1 MGCDTNPSASEG
13 PSLTVHAGFAN
24 FAAKT
29 TAALNILPWLL
40 RLPNT
45 PIARVPS
52 AKRLISVA
60 RRKLRYARVLGQECD
75 MTRSKRIATWGRL
88 LTCRKQSVGQ
98 VANLPNTEQIGNL
111 PYIRY
116 T

>member
-1 MGCDTNPSASEG
+1 MGCDTNPKRQRG
-13 PSLTVHAGFAN
+13 TLAN
-24 FAAKT
+24 GARGLRKLRGEDDG
-29 TAALNILPWLL
+29 ALNILPWLL